1 MARSSHLNVMFARA
15 EKVKFLNLFFPN
27 NFFSSLGKGAKNT
40 HSPHKNHL
48 LFSARER
55 EFTRDTSRAFSLP
68 PLENERT
75 MMSLPNM
82 PGMTSMGATTWS
94 QQVK

>member
-1 MARSSHLNVMFARA
+1 MYAQVLSVF
-15 EKVKFLNLFFPN
+15 
-27 NFFSSLGKGAKNT
+27 FFSHVICEKKSRLVFEKKKGAKNT
-40 HSPHKNHL
+40 HIKNL

-68 PLENERT
+68 LENERA

>member
-1 MARSSHLNVMFARA
+1 MYYVCTSVERF
-15 EKVKFLNLFFPN
+15 
-27 NFFSSLGKGAKNT
+27 FFSHVICEKKSRLVFEKKKGAKNT
-40 HSPHKNHL
+40 HIKNL

-55 EFTRDTSRAFSLP
+55 KFTRDTSRAFSLP
-68 PLENERT
+68 PLENESA